1 MMNDDNK
8 RPENATH
15 GTALTAK
22 DAELYKGVNTTN
34 PPQHAKLLHGW
45 TPPTPPAGYR
55 NLVAIL
61 APVVGVPGKSH
72 DWFLDYLDTE
82 TAVFASEEHQFDV
95 PWPWADGFQ
104 PQPADWDAIGIPA
117 LRKAGMG
124 KIVLG

>member
-8 RPENATH
+8 QPENATH

-45 TPPTPPAGYR
+45 TPPTPPVGYR

-117 LRKAGMG
+117 LT
-124 KIVLG
+124 